1 MNRFVALGSVVVAI
15 VALWC
20 GGWFLGAGWLRG
32 EIAKRAEAAPSVACD
47 ALGIA
52 GFPFRYDITCTGA
65 RVTDADITVSVGEM
79 RASLLVYNPTFVE
92 LFARGPANL
101 TDAFTGASYRLDW
114 QNLQASVRLDWTAL
128 NRASLV
134 ADGLVLS
141 DTVLDTNELAR
152 ATHLELHALGAE
164 GAVAP
169 ERRNLRLFARLDN
182 AVAPQLT
189 DPVLAEISARLTE
202 WPKDVRLWGAQDVLP
217 YWANGGG
224 ALAIEKAELTTGD
237 LSAALE
243 GTLAPDESGRING
256 SLSLTSRGLGPLLK
270 EHMAAPLAGALLGPE
285 DPDGVTHQTLAI
297 SNSILRAGF
306 VPLLEFPPLF

>member
-1 MNRFVALGSVVVAI
+1 MNRFVALGSVVVAV

-20 GGWFLGAGWLRG
+20 GGWFLGAGWLKG
-32 EIAKRAEAAPSVACD
+32 EIANRAEAAPSVVCD
-47 ALGIA
+47 ELGIA

-65 RVTDADITVSVGEM
+65 RVTNEDISVSVGEL

-92 LFARGPANL
+92 LFARGPATL
-101 TDAFTGASYRLDW
+101 SDAFTGAAYRLDW
-114 QNLQASVRLDWTAL
+114 QTLQASVRLDWTAL

-141 DTVLDTNELAR
+141 DTVLDTYELAR
-152 ATHLELHALGAE
+152 IAHLELHALGTE

-169 ERRNLRLFARLDN
+169 ERRNLRLFAGVEN
-182 AVAPQLT
+182 AVAPQLAN
-189 DPVLAEISARLTE
+189 PVMAEISARLTE
-202 WPKDVRLWGAQDVLP
+202 WPKNILLWGASDVLP
-217 YWANGGG
+217 YWASGGG

-256 SLSLTSRGLGPLLK
+256 SLSLTSRGFGPLLK
-270 EHMAAPLAGALLGPE
+270 EYMAPPLAGALLGPE

-297 SNSILRAGF
+297 SNSILRAGI